1 MRIQRIRSA
10 FWTMSALILV
20 LIVAGCGGNPTKP
33 VTSPSSV
40 IVETAVTASTDEP
53 AIDQIATSAPTLE
66 LVTDKNV
73 LYQEDFKNSTSG
85 WPEEAYD
92 NYFIGYHEPENYH
105 IQVLSPNYKTL
116 VSTPDKTKYGDIT
129 IDLEVY
135 KLGAAEG
142 DFRYGLVFR
151 RSGDQYYAF
160 TISPRTKTWYV
171 LKSSSNALEVLKE
184 GTDDSIQGLDVAD
197 TLRVDAKGSTFFFHI
212 NDQLVDQVNDPDY
225 VDGEV
230 GLFVQAFDSPGA
242 HIHFDTLTIRNVV
255 DPQPQANILYQED
268 FKNSTSG
275 WPEEAFD
282 NYFIGYHGPDY
293 YHVQV
298 LSPNYKTLV
307 STPDKSKY
315 EDVTID
321 LEVFTEGA
329 ADGDFRYGLVF
340 RRSGDQYYAFTIS
353 PRTRTWYLLKSSSNA
368 LEVLKEG
375 TNDSIQGLDA
385 ADMLRVDAKGST
397 IFLHINDQL
406 VDQINDPDYVDGEVG
421 LYVQAFDSLGAHIH
435 FDTLTILDF
444 KAPALCSVITEG
456 LNVRNGPGESFAS
469 PATLM
474 RGDSVEPLG
483 RSVDDGWMLVQ
494 IDGSD
499 QQGWVANSEKW
510 LSCIMAFADLPVVE
524 P

>member
-10 FWTMSALILV
+10 FWTMSALFLV

-33 VTSPSSV
+33 VTSPSAV

-135 KLGAAEG
+135 TLGAAEG

-212 NDQLVDQVNDPDY
+212 NDQLVDQINDPDY

-230 GLFVQAFDSPGA
+230 GFFVQAFDSPGA
-242 HIHFDTLTIRNVV
+242 HIHFDTLTI
-255 DPQPQANILYQED
+255 
-268 FKNSTSG
+268 
-275 WPEEAFD
+275 W
-282 NYFIGYHGPDY
+282 
-293 YHVQV
+293 
-298 LSPNYKTLV
+298 
-307 STPDKSKY
+307 
-315 EDVTID
+315 
-321 LEVFTEGA
+321 
-329 ADGDFRYGLVF
+329 
-340 RRSGDQYYAFTIS
+340 
-353 PRTRTWYLLKSSSNA
+353 
-368 LEVLKEG
+368 
-375 TNDSIQGLDA
+375 
-385 ADMLRVDAKGST
+385 
-397 IFLHINDQL
+397 
-406 VDQINDPDYVDGEVG
+406 
-421 LYVQAFDSLGAHIH
+421 
-435 FDTLTILDF
+435 DF

-474 RGDSVEPLG
+474 KGDSVEPLG